1 MPRKV
6 TSKKSSFGF
15 EQKDLF
21 SNEKHKKKTTARKK
35 FSLLDDFEA
44 DTTLDDIFQL
54 PSSLSSS
61 SNSIL
66 LDSTA
71 ELKPEDKVNILGD
84 DLFSRG
90 TGDAFDFERYLN
102 FGLNQI
108 CMPTATAD
116 LDFSRVK
123 KTTIPH
129 MKETDDA
136 SVFLSQAEEDEEENE
151 SDFAHSSPNS
161 KVMIH
166 GLLGN
171 LSLEELDMQAR
182 SSEFD
187 PFADHHDDDEEENV
201 TEPELKNFL
210 ASSPEESNIMLD
222 EIFDQP
228 DDGFNNLEFDN
239 IDENDHFIEEDEEP
253 LVKHTSNKETR
264 DLF

>member
-6 TSKKSSFGF
+6 TSKKSSFSF
-15 EQKDLF
+15 EQKHLF
-21 SNEKHKKKTTARKK
+21 SNEKHKKKTTTRKK

-44 DTTLDDIFQL
+44 NTTLDDIFQL

-66 LDSTA
+66 PDSST

-84 DLFSRG
+84 DLFSRD
-90 TGDAFDFERYLN
+90 TGGAFDFERYLN

-108 CMPTATAD
+108 SMPTSTSD

-129 MKETDDA
+129 MKETDDV
-136 SVFLSQAEEDEEENE
+136 SVYLSQAEEDEEDND
-151 SDFAHSSPNS
+151 SGFAHSSPNS
-161 KVMIH
+161 KLMIH

-171 LSLEELDMQAR
+171 LSLEELDMQVR

-187 PFADHHDDDEEENV
+187 PFADHQDDDEEEENV

-210 ASSPEESNIMLD
+210 A
-222 EIFDQP
+222 
-228 DDGFNNLEFDN
+228 
-239 IDENDHFIEEDEEP
+239 
-253 LVKHTSNKETR
+253 K
-264 DLF
+264 